1 MPHKFNAAR
10 RHKFPKKRYRVTN
23 WAEYTESLRRRGDL
37 TIWVTDDTLKQWR
50 APRRTTPGGQP
61 KYSNIAIE
69 TCLTL
74 RTIYKLPLRQTQ
86 GLMRSIARLMGVD
99 IPVPDFSTLSRRGL
113 GLRLPAKPRVDRTE
127 PIHLTMDSTGLKI
140 FGEGEWL
147 QVKHETK
154 AKRKSWRKLHLGL
167 DLTTGEII
175 CSDLTL
181 DHVGDS
187 TALPGLLDQFD
198 GPVSRFL
205 ADGAYDGTP
214 TRNLLTARFG
224 DAVEVIIPPPKNA
237 VLALKS
243 RDDPSLRDQHIAQI
257 QTYGRLAWQVRS
269 GYNQRSRAE
278 AQIGR
283 WKSVIGPKLRSRR
296 FENQK
301 TEAQIGV
308 RALKQPSH
316 LLKKLAARPRQHD
329 LALALR
335 EIGRVERTLFII
347 EWLLNTEMQRRAQ
360 IGLNKG
366 EAHHALKGALRIGRQ
381 GEIRDRTTE
390 GQHFRIAGLNLLT
403 AIIIYWNTKQLGM
416 AVAQR
421 RKAGLDC
428 SPELLA
434 HISPLGWAHILL
446 TGEYRWR
453 NARA

>member
-1 MPHKFNAAR
+1 M
-10 RHKFPKKRYRVTN
+10 TN
-23 WAEYTESLRRRGDL
+23 WAEYTEILRRRGDL

-205 ADGAYDGTP
+205 ADGAYDAP
-214 TRNLLTARFG
+214 RPENLLTARFG

-308 RALKQPSH
+308 RALNRMTE
-316 LLKKLAARPRQHD
+316 LGCARF
-329 LALALR
+329 
-335 EIGRVERTLFII
+335 ESVG
-347 EWLLNTEMQRRAQ
+347 
-360 IGLNKG
+360 
-366 EAHHALKGALRIGRQ
+366 
-381 GEIRDRTTE
+381 
-390 GQHFRIAGLNLLT
+390 
-403 AIIIYWNTKQLGM
+403 
-416 AVAQR
+416 
-421 RKAGLDC
+421 
-428 SPELLA
+428 
-434 HISPLGWAHILL
+434 
-446 TGEYRWR
+446 
-453 NARA
+453 